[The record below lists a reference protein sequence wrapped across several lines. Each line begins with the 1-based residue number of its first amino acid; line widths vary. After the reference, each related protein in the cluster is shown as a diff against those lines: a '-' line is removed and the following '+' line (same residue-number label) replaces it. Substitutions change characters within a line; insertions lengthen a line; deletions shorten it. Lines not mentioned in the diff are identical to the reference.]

1 MNRYSSKII
10 STVTSQQQYNFE
22 TLFTAVNCYYYAVL
36 WARIA
41 VLQQMVF
48 CPRLLQLTRVPARHV
63 EVNRR
68 RRRRPVPLLRRAT
81 ATIVTVAGAQAQA
94 VPEHHLHLLLLLLGA
109 LLASSCYLFLH
120 TKQSRCVT
128 IISGFAERL
137 RVL

>member
-1 MNRYSSKII
+1 
-10 STVTSQQQYNFE
+10 
-22 TLFTAVNCYYYAVL
+22 
-36 WARIA
+36 
-41 VLQQMVF
+41 
-48 CPRLLQLTRVPARHV
+48 
-63 EVNRR
+63 
-68 RRRRPVPLLRRAT
+68 
-81 ATIVTVAGAQAQA
+81 